1 MSDSRNW
8 NGTGEQMKNALSE
21 ALQSGDFKGLND
33 LVSQTVAD
41 AINEVGKE
49 VGKYVPLNNGKN
61 QQNSQGEPSPFQ
73 EQRTS
78 PPPDMPLWQIRAQE
92 RERQRQQKLQQEWQ
106 KQQQR
111 RQEQEQQRQERAQ
124 RAPQVLRKNLPAIKV
139 KKVGSVSNVLY
150 QVFGGIG
157 LGITGMVAFIRL
169 FVFLAGD
176 TTLGGWIVNFLFLFF
191 FYGMI
196 RFGIGQKRRLKRA
209 QRYLQ
214 LCDYRVYGEV
224 AKLASGTGKSEEYV
238 VKDLKKM
245 LALGIFPEGHL
256 DEQKTCFMLND
267 IVYKQYLEAENS
279 RRIRELENR
288 KALEDQQAAQRKAPQ
303 PAPAPAPEASAEQTS
318 ELQAMVAEGAEYI
331 RKLRNLNDRIPGEVI
346 SAKLFCLENLLK
358 DIFDSVR
365 THPEQMPR
373 MHKLMSYYLPTTLKL
388 VESYEEFDRISSPGP
403 DIVKAKAEIENTLD
417 TINEAF
423 RELLNTLFQ
432 NAVFDATT
440 DAQVL
445 KSMLAR
451 EGLMREK
458 AFATTENE

>member
-21 ALQSGDFKGLND
+21 ALQSGDFKNLND

-41 AINEVGKE
+41 AINEVGK
-49 VGKYVPLNNGKN
+49 YVPLNNVKN
-61 QQNSQGEPSPFQ
+61 QQNDQGGSGPSQ
-73 EQRTS
+73 EQQTN
-78 PPPDMPLWQIRAQE
+78 PPPNMPLWQIRAQE
-92 RERQRQQKLQQEWQ
+92 RERQRQLKLQQEWQ

-111 RQEQEQQRQERAQ
+111 RQEQEQ
-124 RAPQVLRKNLPAIKV
+124 RAPQVLRRNLPAIKV

-157 LGITGMVAFIRL
+157 LGITGLVTFIRL

-196 RFGIGQKRRLKRA
+196 RFGVSQKKRLKRA

-224 AKLASGTGKSEEYV
+224 EKLARGTGKSEEYV

-256 DEQKTCFMLND
+256 DQQMTCFMLND
-267 IVYKQYLEAENS
+267 IVYKQYLEVENN
-279 RRIRELENR
+279 RRIRELENKR
-288 KALEDQQAAQRKAPQ
+288 ALEDQQAARAPQ
-303 PAPAPAPEASAEQTS
+303 PAPAPEASTEQTS
-318 ELQAMVAEGAEYI
+318 ELQAMVTEGAEYI

-365 THPEQMPR
+365 THPELMPR

-388 VESYEEFDRISSPGP
+388 VESYEEFDRISSPGS

-458 AFATTENE
+458 AFATPEKE

>member
-1 MSDSRNW
+1 
-8 NGTGEQMKNALSE
+8 MKNALSE
-21 ALQSGDFKGLND
+21 ALQSGDFKNLND
-33 LVSQTVAD
+33 LVSQTVTD

-49 VGKYVPLNNGKN
+49 VGKYVPLNNAKN
-61 QQNSQGEPSPFQ
+61 QQNSQRDPGPSQ
-73 EQRTS
+73 EQQTS
-78 PPPDMPLWQIRAQE
+78 PLPDMPIWQIRAQE
-92 RERQRQQKLQQEWQ
+92 RERQRQQKLQEEWQ

-111 RQEQEQQRQERAQ
+111 RQEQQQRT
-124 RAPQVLRKNLPAIKV
+124 PQVLRKNLPAIKV

-150 QVFGGIG
+150 QVFGGVG
-157 LGITGMVAFIRL
+157 LGITGIVTFIRL
-169 FVFLAGD
+169 LVFLAGD

-196 RFGIGQKRRLKRA
+196 RFGIGQKKRLKRA
-209 QRYLQ
+209 KRYLQ

-267 IVYKQYLEAENS
+267 VVYKQYLEAENS

-288 KALEDQQAAQRKAPQ
+288 RALEDQQAAQRQAPQ
-303 PAPAPAPEASAEQTS
+303 PAPAPEASKEQTS
-318 ELQAMVAEGAEYI
+318 ELQAMVTEGAEYI
-331 RKLRNLNDRIPGEVI
+331 RKLRNLNDRITGEVI

-388 VESYEEFDRISSPGP
+388 VESYEEFNRISSPGP

-458 AFATTENE
+458 AFATNESE